1 MNNKAVRPEDVLSDN
16 ENFVQYEGGTIRKG
30 SFAAIIANAD
40 ILDSSNA
47 TPAEK
52 AAALDMIRS
61 LLPAIMLS
69 GAAKHLIWKN
79 PKIQQIMDELERHK
93 K

>member
-1 MNNKAVRPEDVLSDN
+1 MTNKAISPEDILSDN
-16 ENFVQYEGGTIRKG
+16 ESFVQYEGGTIRKG

-79 PKIQQIMDELERHK
+79 PQIQQSMDELAHHQK
-93 K
+93 